1 MNRAYHEANAT
12 SRHPVTSRYAA
23 AGTERT
29 AGVFAGAWGAVVGFV
44 VCLTR
49 TAAVRVGSIDRSGWA
64 ASCGAATAAVQR
76 W

>member
-1 MNRAYHEANAT
+1 MNRTYHEANAT
-12 SRHPVTSRYAA
+12 SRHRVTSRYAA
-23 AGTERT
+23 AGAERT
-29 AGVFAGAWGAVVGFV
+29 AGVFAGAWGAVVV
-44 VCLTR
+44 VASLTR